1 MLRWILSALS
11 LAGIVLAITVV
22 LELRKTP
29 PANPPRRLPPVP
41 VVKDSPIASPISATG
56 VVEAKSENIFIGT
69 NLPGVVEEVFVKVD
83 DTVKPGQPLF
93 RLDDRQARA
102 DLKAAEARL
111 AVADA
116 QLQRLRNAPR
126 PEDIPPAQ
134 AFVEESVSK
143 LEDADVAW
151 QRAQQLLKRGSI
163 SQSDYDRDRYAY
175 STAKAVH
182 ARAIAELAK
191 LKAGSWDREIAVAQA
206 EVASAKATM
215 EGARVNLER
224 HTVNAL
230 VPAQVLQVNVR
241 PGQYA
246 GQLNNTTLLVLG
258 DTGTL
263 HVRAD
268 IDEQDLDR
276 FVRGSKAFAYLRGRS
291 EPVFELTPYRVEP
304 YVIPKRNLTGEN
316 SERIDTRVL
325 QVIYALPGSV
335 KRGELYVGQQMDVF
349 IEAKPFESDKS
360 RFEAQKKAATEV
372 SKGPADKPEAPASK
386 AG

>member
-1 MLRWILSALS
+1 MFRWILTLLS
-11 LAGIVLAITVV
+11 FAGIVLAIVVV
-22 LELRKTP
+22 LELRRSP
-29 PANPPRRLPPVP
+29 PPTPPRRLPPVP
-41 VVKDSPIASPISATG
+41 VVNESPISSPISATG

-69 NLPGVVEEVFVKVD
+69 NLPGVVQEVFVQVD
-83 DTVKPGQPLF
+83 DTVAPGQPLF

-102 DLKAAEARL
+102 DLKAAEAKL
-111 AVADA
+111 AIAEA

-126 PEDIPPAQ
+126 KEDIPPAQ
-134 AFVEESVSK
+134 AMVEESAAR

-163 SQSDYDRDRYAY
+163 SQSDYDRDRYAW
-175 STAKAVH
+175 SIAKAAN
-182 ARAIAELAK
+182 ARAIAELEK
-191 LKAGSWDREIAVAQA
+191 LKAGSWDREIAVAEA
-206 EVASAKATM
+206 EIASAKATV

-224 HTVNAL
+224 HTVTAL
-230 VPAQVLQVNVR
+230 VPGQVLQVNVR

-246 GQLNNTTLLVLG
+246 GQLNNNTLLVLG

-276 FVRGSKAFAYLRGRS
+276 FVKSAKAYAYLRGRS
-291 EPVFELTPYRVEP
+291 EPVFELKPYRVEP

-325 QVIYALPGSV
+325 QVIYTLPGSV

-349 IEAKPFESDKS
+349 IEAKPFETDKS
-360 RFEAQKKAATEV
+360 RFEAAKKAAAEV
-372 SKGPADKPEAPASK
+372 SKGLDVTEGKPTAK

>member
-1 MLRWILSALS
+1 MFRWILTVLS
-11 LAGIVLAITVV
+11 IAGIILAITVV

-29 PANPPRRLPPVP
+29 PASPPRRLPPVP
-41 VVKDSPIASPISATG
+41 VVNDTPIASPISATG

-69 NLPGVVEEVFVKVD
+69 NLPGVVQEVFVKVD
-83 DTVKPGQPLF
+83 DTVKTGQPLF

-102 DLKAAEARL
+102 ELKASEAKL
-111 AVADA
+111 AIAQA
-116 QLQRLRNAPR
+116 QLDRLRNAPR
-126 PEDIPPAQ
+126 KEDIPPAQ
-134 AFVEESVSK
+134 ALVEESSAR
-143 LEDADVAW
+143 LSDADAAW

-163 SQSDYDRDRYAY
+163 SQSDYDRDRYAW
-175 STAKAVH
+175 SIAKAAN
-182 ARAIAELAK
+182 ARAIAELEK
-191 LKAGSWDREIAVAQA
+191 LKAGSWDREIAVAEA
-206 EVASAKATM
+206 EVFSAKATV

-224 HTVNAL
+224 HTVAAL

-241 PGQYA
+241 PGQFA
-246 GQLNNTTLLVLG
+246 GQLNNNTLLVLG

-276 FVRGSKAFAYLRGRS
+276 FVKGAKAYAYLRGRS
-291 EPVFELTPYRVEP
+291 EPVYELTPYRVEP

-325 QVIYALPGSV
+325 QVIYALPSSV

-349 IEAKPFESDKS
+349 IEARPFETDKS
-360 RFEAQKKAATEV
+360 RFEAAKKPATEV
-372 SKGPADKPEAPASK
+372 SKGAPVANVPV
-386 AG
+386 AGKTG

>member
-1 MLRWILSALS
+1 MFRWILTVLS
-11 LAGIVLAITVV
+11 IAGTILAINVV
-22 LELRKTP
+22 LEIRKSP
-29 PANPPRRLPPVP
+29 PPSPPRRLPPVP
-41 VVKDSPIASPISATG
+41 VVNDKPISSPISATG

-69 NLPGVVEEVFVKVD
+69 NLPGVVQEVFVKVD
-83 DTVKPGQPLF
+83 QTVAPGEPLF

-102 DLKAAEARL
+102 DLKAAEAKL
-111 AVADA
+111 AIAQA
-116 QLQRLRNAPR
+116 QLTLLKNAPR
-126 PEDIPPAQ
+126 KEDIPPAE
-134 AFVEESVSK
+134 ALVEESVAR
-143 LEDADVAW
+143 LADADAAW

-163 SQSDYDRDRYAY
+163 SQSDYDRDRYAL
-175 STAKAVH
+175 SIVKAAN

-191 LKAGSWDREIAVAQA
+191 LKAGSWDREIAVAEA
-206 EVASAKATM
+206 EVFSSEATV

-230 VPAQVLQVNVR
+230 VAAQVLQVNVR

-276 FVRGSKAFAYLRGRS
+276 FQTGAKAYAYLRGRS

-325 QVIYALPGSV
+325 QVIYALPNSV

-349 IEAKPFESDKS
+349 IEAKPFETDKS
-360 RFEAQKKAATEV
+360 RFTPKIEPAPDV
-372 SKGPADKPEAPASK
+372 SGKLAEPEPAKTS
-386 AG
+386 

>member
-1 MLRWILSALS
+1 MFRWILTVLS
-11 LAGIVLAITVV
+11 IAGIVLAITVV

-29 PANPPRRLPPVP
+29 PASPPRRLPPVP
-41 VVKDSPIASPISATG
+41 VVNDTPIASPISATG

-69 NLPGVVEEVFVKVD
+69 NLPGVVQEVFVKVD
-83 DTVKPGQPLF
+83 DTVATGQPLF

-102 DLKAAEARL
+102 DLKAAEAKL
-111 AVADA
+111 AIAEA

-126 PEDIPPAQ
+126 KEDLPPAQ
-134 AFVEESVSK
+134 ALVEESAAR
-143 LEDADVAW
+143 LADADAAW

-163 SQSDYDRDRYAY
+163 AQSDYDRDRYAY
-175 STAKAVH
+175 SIAKAAN
-182 ARAIAELAK
+182 ARALAELEK
-191 LKAGSWDREIAVAQA
+191 LKAGSWDREIAVAEA
-206 EVASAKATM
+206 EVFSAKATV

-224 HTVNAL
+224 HTVQAL

-241 PGQYA
+241 PGQFA
-246 GQLNNTTLLVLG
+246 GQLNNNTLLVLG

-276 FVRGSKAFAYLRGRS
+276 FVKGAKAYAYLRGRS
-291 EPVFELTPYRVEP
+291 EPVYELTPYRVEP

-349 IEAKPFESDKS
+349 IEAKPFETDKS
-360 RFEAQKKAATEV
+360 RFETAKKAATEV
-372 SKGPADKPEAPASK
+372 SKGHERKAEPPAAK